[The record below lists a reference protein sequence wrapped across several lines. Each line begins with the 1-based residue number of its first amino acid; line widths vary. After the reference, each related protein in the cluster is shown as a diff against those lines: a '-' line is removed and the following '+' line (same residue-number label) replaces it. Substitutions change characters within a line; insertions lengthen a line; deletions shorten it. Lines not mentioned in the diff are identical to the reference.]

1 MAVVPIVTLIPVATM
16 ARTPV
21 RNKRR
26 IVATWL
32 PLPSLV
38 VTLNGSPMQVVLGV
52 FGLVT
57 LQTLARPPAP
67 FVLVKMSGCALT
79 ITSTPRITVPLLL
92 MTIGYVPAP
101 K

>member
-1 MAVVPIVTLIPVATM
+1 MKSTLSVPGRSSGKFWIGTMAVVPIVTLIPEASV

-32 PLPSLV
+32 PLPSSV
-38 VTLNGSPMQVVLGV
+38 VTLNGSPMQLVLGV

-67 FVLVKMSGCALT
+67 FVLVKMSG
-79 ITSTPRITVPLLL
+79 
-92 MTIGYVPAP
+92 
-101 K
+101 